1 MSPFS
6 VRSAT
11 PADAASVARLLSAQA
26 DWLEA
31 MDSRLRMPRAAGPG
45 GLVAVDPSGAVAGHL
60 RPMLIEI
67 PAGDEVL
74 SFAAPRTV
82 HWQEVV
88 MTDLAALDGLRR
100 AAAVPDAAEGVLWP
114 AADAGA
120 AFLAAGLAAAFV
132 FALRPPEPL
141 HGGAAVAVRR
151 ARQEDT
157 ESLVALHD
165 AEVGFHEPYTSFI
178 RRVPGLGPAYRTRL
192 ERVWAGGQPTDGSSV
207 IHVAEVDGEVV
218 AMCESMLQVAPTTG
232 AASRLP
238 QGRYGYLNS
247 VSVAAAHRGSGVG
260 RSVVAAALG
269 ELAAYGVD
277 GYTLWYAAGNPL
289 ASRVWP
295 HLGFRPLWTQYER
308 RG

>member
-1 MSPFS
+1 MPYA
-6 VRSAT
+6 VRPAS
-11 PADAASVARLLSAQA
+11 PADAASAAVLLSRQA
-26 DWLEA
+26 DRLEA
-31 MDSRLRMPRAAGPG
+31 LDPRLRMPRSPTPG
-45 GLVAVDPSGAVAGHL
+45 GLVAVSPTGDVAGHL
-60 RPMLIEI
+60 RPMLVEFA
-67 PAGDEVL
+67 AGDEVL

-82 HWQEVV
+82 HWQDVV
-88 MTDLAALDGLRR
+88 VADPAALDALRR

-114 AADAGA
+114 AVDDGAGL
-120 AFLAAGLAAAFV
+120 LAAGLAAAFV
-132 FALRPPEPL
+132 FAVRPPEPL
-141 HGGAAVAVRR
+141 DGGAAAAVRR

-157 ESLVALHD
+157 ESLVALHE
-165 AEVGFHEPYTSFI
+165 AEVGFHEPYTPFI
-178 RRVPGLGPAYRTRL
+178 RRVPGLGPAYRARL
-192 ERVWAGGQPTDGSSV
+192 ERVWAGGQPT
-207 IHVAEVDGEVV
+207 EGEVV
-218 AMCESMLQVAPTTG
+218 AMCESMLQVAPTAG

-260 RSVVAAALG
+260 RSVVAAALS

-308 RG
+308 RR